1 MGTLYSWVWQKRAS
15 VCIDTHM
22 QPDTADDGCLVFRS
36 RVVDDL
42 SVTANSLQ
50 AATVYYYCDYA
61 DHRSLQTN
69 RILGTLLKQLIPEDA
84 IPAEI
89 EPKILRAYKDGTR
102 TPETSDLMELIFSLM
117 QRQPM
122 VYIVLDGLDEC
133 EPAARQ
139 EILSFLE
146 RLSTLTGASARTFVS
161 CRDEDQ
167 LLRSLNS
174 YSRIRL
180 TAAALETD
188 IKSFVEGSVRNR
200 IVSRQLTIRNPEL
213 EHQIV
218 RELVQKSHG
227 M

>member
-1 MGTLYSWVWQKRAS
+1 
-15 VCIDTHM
+15 M
-22 QPDTADDGCLVFRS
+22 QPDTAIDGCLVFRS
-36 RVVDDL
+36 RIIDDL
-42 SVTANSLQ
+42 TVTADPLE
-50 AATVYYYCDYA
+50 ATTVYYYCDYA

-69 RILGTLLKQLIPEDA
+69 RILGTLLKQLIPEDG
-84 IPAEI
+84 IPAEL
-89 EPKILRAYKDGTR
+89 EPKFLKAYKEGTR
-102 TPETSDLMELIFSLM
+102 TPETTDLMELIFSLM

-133 EPAARQ
+133 ERSARQ
-139 EILSFLE
+139 DILSFLE
-146 RLSTLTGASARTFVS
+146 RLSTLAGASVRTFVS

-188 IKSFVEGSVRNR
+188 IKSFVEGSVRAR
-200 IVSRQLTIRNPEL
+200 IVSGQLTIKNPEL